1 MDERLTDGQR
11 RAISSGLLIVD
22 AAAVRMLD
30 LLENRSLPASM
41 SVIEGTVSL
50 PEREQIHSR
59 LEQLQ
64 VLIREFVQKY
74 DLQPARRNIRRILA
88 ADASQIWVTLE
99 DCRPVR
105 IRGYGAMPPAQAE
118 SLEADLSQ
126 MLLIASWLRG
136 LLST

>member
-11 RAISSGLLIVD
+11 RAIGSGLLIVD
-22 AAAVRMLD
+22 AAVVRMLN
-30 LLENRSLPASM
+30 LLENRSLPATM
-41 SVIEGTVSL
+41 QVMEGTVS
-50 PEREQIHSR
+50 PQEREHIRSR
-59 LEQLQ
+59 LAQLQ
-64 VLIREFVQKY
+64 ALIAEFVRKY
-74 DLQPARRNIRRILA
+74 DLQPARRNVRRILA

-99 DCRPVR
+99 DCRPAR

-126 MLLIASWLRG
+126 MLHIASWLRG